1 MAGKLQMIRRGKVVS
16 RAEGTD
22 SAIVAVG
29 SGLPDKSACYV
40 FDTDDELQGWARE
53 IGQEELVSRLDEAT
67 AKGQEGESRTDLEWL
82 EAWHKRKTQRIISE
96 LNELAQ
102 IYNLPVTSSELFR
115 KVTVEADPL
124 IGSVFD
130 PYILFDTNGCGGDWR
145 PLTGPMPRFG
155 WIGFN
160 NKASS
165 VNGLG
170 GGILFSQ
177 YWFKAKKA
185 YLFNIGNQ
193 LGDCLDL
200 ADIDFDNM
208 ASSAILI

>member
-1 MAGKLQMIRRGKVVS
+1 MAGKLTLIRRGKVVS
-16 RAEGTD
+16 RAELTD
-22 SAIVAVG
+22 APIVAVG
-29 SGLPDKSACYV
+29 SDLPDRSTGYV
-40 FDTDDELQGWARE
+40 FDSEDEFKGWVRE
-53 IGQEELVSRLDEAT
+53 VGKEEVVNRLDEAT
-67 AKGQEGESRTDLEWL
+67 AKGQEQESRGDLAWL
-82 EAWHKRKTQRIISE
+82 EAWHKKKTERITND

-102 IYNLPVTSSELFR
+102 VYGLPVTSSELFR
-115 KVTVEADPL
+115 KVTIDADPL

-130 PYILFDTNGCGGDWR
+130 PYILFDSNGCGGDWR

-185 YLFNIGNQ
+185 YLFNIGNE